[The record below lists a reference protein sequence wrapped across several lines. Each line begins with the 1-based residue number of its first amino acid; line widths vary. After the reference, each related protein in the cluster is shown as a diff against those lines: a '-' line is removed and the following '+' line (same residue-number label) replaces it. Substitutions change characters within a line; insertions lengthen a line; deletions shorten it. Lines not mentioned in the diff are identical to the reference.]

1 MNLFIDLEGPYSTVR
16 GGGGWGKLQF
26 VGGFQR
32 EGPVRHTR
40 ELEETVCA
48 EAGTSEGVCRT
59 WGVTWLARGTR
70 VDALQAPLT
79 YQAQTSYFHPK
90 PVRSSEPSVF
100 LCGITFYLASKIRN
114 F

>member
-1 MNLFIDLEGPYSTVR
+1 M
-16 GGGGWGKLQF
+16 GKTSQF

-59 WGVTWLARGTR
+59 WV
-70 VDALQAPLT
+70 
-79 YQAQTSYFHPK
+79 
-90 PVRSSEPSVF
+90 
-100 LCGITFYLASKIRN
+100 
-114 F
+114 

>member
-1 MNLFIDLEGPYSTVR
+1 MVETEFLPLKSSQSVGLETSKCQGDESPYRPGGALFYCA
-16 GGGGWGKLQF
+16 GWGRLGKTSQF

-59 WGVTWLARGTR
+59 WV
-70 VDALQAPLT
+70 
-79 YQAQTSYFHPK
+79 
-90 PVRSSEPSVF
+90 
-100 LCGITFYLASKIRN
+100 
-114 F
+114 